1 MMDDDSGENGNDEL
15 TLQNELNVN
24 ETDYEE
30 ADEMSRKADSGDRAT
45 RARHSTRRGQPNPT
59 RILTS

>member
-45 RARHSTRRGQPNPT
+45 RVEAS
-59 RILTS
+59 